1 MEPIR
6 VLIAEDQTLVR
17 HGLRTILEL
26 EDGFEV
32 VGEAA
37 DGGEAVERALALR
50 PDVVLMDVRMPVM
63 DGGAATARIA
73 ASLPDT
79 HVIILTTFDDDAYVF
94 EGIKAGARGYL
105 LKDVPASELLR
116 TIRSAHRGETAIQPS
131 IAVRLV
137 AEFARRRSPP
147 VPPHEPLSERER
159 EVLRLL
165 ADGLSNKEIAHRLAL
180 AEGTVKNHVSTIL
193 DKLQA
198 VNRTQAA
205 RIARDQGLV

>member
-37 DGGEAVERALALR
+37 NGGEAVERALALR

-63 DGGAATARIA
+63 DGVAATARIA
-73 ASLPDT
+73 AALPDT
-79 HVIILTTFDDDAYVF
+79 RVIILTTFDDDAYVF

-131 IAVRLV
+131 IAARLV
-137 AEFARRRSPP
+137 AEFARRHSPP
-147 VPPHEPLSERER
+147 IPSYEPLSERER

-165 ADGLSNKEIAHRLAL
+165 AEGLSNKEIADRLFSSVRTVEGHLQRAYGKLGVTSRDELRDAL
-180 AEGTVKNHVSTIL
+180 GE
-193 DKLQA
+193 
-198 VNRTQAA
+198 NR
-205 RIARDQGLV
+205 